1 VTAAVLVGN
10 RGEVALR
17 IQRAARG
24 LGLRA
29 VAVYAADDQFSAHVT
44 EADAAVPLD
53 GTGPAAYLDIG
64 AIVDAAVTAGC
75 ELVHPGYGFLSEN
88 PELARCC
95 ADRGLRFVGPS
106 AGALALLGDKVAT
119 RALAQRLAVPVLPA
133 SAVVEDAAD
142 AQRFFDRL
150 GPGAAVMVKAAAG
163 GGGRGMRVVTE
174 RSDLLAAL
182 DRARSEASRAFG
194 RPEVYLEQY
203 LPRARHIEVQLAGD
217 GQRTVSLGLR
227 DCSVQ
232 HRHQKVVEIAPSA
245 GLPAGL
251 ADELAAHA
259 TRLAAA
265 AGAAGLVTVEF
276 LLDVD
281 HGLAPAFIEANPR
294 LQVEHGITEAVTGI
308 DLVGVQLRLAQG
320 ATLASLGLSRPP
332 GQTGVAI
339 EARVTHAAQ
348 PGADL
353 IDEFAVP
360 SGPGIRVDTHA
371 RAGYRLP
378 AGYDPLLAKVI
389 VHDENAAAAAR
400 ALQGAL
406 RRFRVGGVRTNLDQ
420 LREVLAVPQ
429 LSTGDLTTAWWDS
442 HFGPTP
448 AGPGQPSAVAAA
460 MAGTVIQLLAG
471 PGDVVRRGQPLA
483 VLEAMKME
491 QEVKAPLAGTV
502 HSVEVTVGQVVREG
516 AILVR
521 LHETA
526 GDETETEPD
535 VPVPPRRDLQD
546 NRERHHRGSDEARS
560 EAVARRHAAGKRTA
574 RENVA
579 DLCQDG
585 TFREYGPLVI
595 AAQRTRRPVEELEL
609 QTPADGVIAGF
620 GTLRG
625 QFSPA
630 VAVLAYDYTVL
641 AGTQGLQSHKKAER
655 IFEVARRRR
664 TPLVVFA
671 EGGGGRPGD
680 VDNQAKATGMDL
692 ATFVALGR
700 LNGVVPTAAVV
711 SGRCF
716 AGNAALAGA
725 CDLLV
730 ATRDANLG
738 MGGPAMIE
746 GGGLGRFRAEEI
758 GPVDV
763 QSRNGVVDVVV
774 EDEAQATDV
783 ARRFLGYFAG
793 PAPAWSCADQ
803 DALRAVVPEARRRTF
818 DIRHLIELLCDT
830 GSVLELRREFGPGI
844 VTALV
849 RVEGR
854 PAGLVANDG
863 ACLGG
868 AIDSAAADKM
878 TRFLQLCDAHGL
890 PVVSLCDTPGFL
902 VGPKAEEEG
911 MVRHV
916 SRLFVTGPNLGVPLC
931 MIIIRKAYGMGG
943 QAMAG
948 GGFRVPDAIVAWPT
962 GELGAM
968 GPEGAVRLGF
978 RRELE
983 QISDPEE
990 RSQRYEAL
998 VEEYI
1003 AAGRAVNAASVFE
1016 LDDVIDPAE
1025 TRSWI
1030 VQAIDA
1036 YDWSARPAGPRR
1048 IDTW

>member
-1 VTAAVLVGN
+1 MTSAVLVGN

-17 IQRAARG
+17 IQRAARN
-24 LGLRA
+24 LGLRT
-29 VAVYAADDQFSAHVT
+29 VAVYAADDQFSAHVA
-44 EADAAVPLD
+44 EADAAVPLA

-64 AIVDAAVTAGC
+64 AIVDAATAAGC

-95 ADRGLRFVGPS
+95 AARGLRFVGPS
-106 AGALALLGDKVAT
+106 ADALALLGDKVAT
-119 RALAQRLAVPVLPA
+119 RHLAERLAVPVLPA
-133 SAVVEDAAD
+133 SPVIEDAAD
-142 AQRFFDRL
+142 ALGFFDRL
-150 GPGAAVMVKAAAG
+150 GPGAAVMVKAVAG
-163 GGGRGMRVVTE
+163 GGGRGMRVVAD
-174 RSDLLAAL
+174 RADLAAAL
-182 DRARSEASRAFG
+182 DRARSEAARAFG
-194 RPEVYLEQY
+194 RPQVYLERY
-203 LPRARHIEVQLAGD
+203 VPRARHIEVQLAGD

-232 HRHQKVVEIAPSA
+232 HRHQKVVEIAPPA

-251 ADELAAHA
+251 AGELAAHA
-259 TRLAAA
+259 TRLADA

-281 HGLAPAFIEANPR
+281 RGLAPAFIEANPR

-308 DLVGVQLRLAQG
+308 DLVGVQLQLALG
-320 ATLASLGLSRPP
+320 ATLAGLGLNQPP
-332 GQTGVAI
+332 GEAGVAI
-339 EARVTHAAQ
+339 EARVTHCAE
-348 PGADL
+348 PGADT
-353 IDEFAVP
+353 IEAFEVP
-360 SGPGIRVDTHA
+360 AGPGVRVDTHA
-371 RAGYRLP
+371 RAGYRVP
-378 AGYDPLLAKVI
+378 GGYDPLLAKVI
-389 VHDENAAAAAR
+389 VHDGNAAEAAK
-400 ALQGAL
+400 ALEEAL
-406 RRFRVGGVRTNLDQ
+406 RGFRVAGVRTNIDQ
-420 LREVLAVPQ
+420 LREVLAVPE
-429 LSTGDLTTAWWDS
+429 LTAGGLTTAWWDS
-442 HFGPTP
+442 HFGPP
-448 AGPGQPSAVAAA
+448 SAAADQPSAVAAP
-460 MAGTVIQLLAG
+460 MAGTVTQLLAG
-471 PGDVVRRGQPLA
+471 PGDAVRRGQPLA

-502 HSVEVTVGQVVREG
+502 HTVEVTVGQVVGEG
-516 AILVR
+516 TTLVR
-521 LHETA
+521 LRETT
-526 GDETETEPD
+526 GEETETEQD
-535 VPVPPRRDLQD
+535 VPSPARRDVED
-546 NRERHHRGSDEARS
+546 NRERHHRGRDEARS

-579 DLCQDG
+579 DLCEDG

-620 GTLRG
+620 GALRG
-625 QFSPA
+625 AFSPT

-664 TPLVVFA
+664 TPVVVFA

-700 LNGVVPTAAVV
+700 LNAVVPTAAVV

-774 EDEAQATDV
+774 EDEAEATDV

-793 PAPAWSCADQ
+793 PAPSWSCADQ
-803 DALRAVVPEARRRTF
+803 DALRDVVPEARRRAF
-818 DIRHLIELLCDT
+818 DIRRLIELLCDT
-830 GSVLELRREFGPGI
+830 GSVLELRREFGPGV

-863 ACLGG
+863 THLGG

-878 TRFLQLCDAHGL
+878 ARFLQLCDAHGL

-911 MVRHV
+911 LVRHV
-916 SRLFVTGPNLGVPLC
+916 SRLFIAGPNLGVPLC

-968 GPEGAVRLGF
+968 GP
-978 RRELE
+978 RRGG
-983 QISDPEE
+983 
-990 RSQRYEAL
+990 
-998 VEEYI
+998 
-1003 AAGRAVNAASVFE
+1003 AAG
-1016 LDDVIDPAE
+1016 LPA
-1025 TRSWI
+1025 
-1030 VQAIDA
+1030 
-1036 YDWSARPAGPRR
+1036 
-1048 IDTW
+1048 